1 MKSNIIVGPAQQ
13 FTNISILL
21 ESVLGDYEGPE
32 CLYITHELFHTN
44 SSDLEL
50 LVIHIFL
57 PQT

>member
-1 MKSNIIVGPAQQ
+1 MKSNIIVGPAWQ
-13 FTNISILL
+13 FTNISMLL
-21 ESVLGDYEGPE
+21 ERVLGAYEGPE
-32 CLYITHELFHTN
+32 SQYVTHELFHTN